1 MERRVSTGV
10 RKIYDPKVHPQ
21 MMFQIMLLGRTEREA
36 AKIIGVSWQS
46 IDKWKRRYPEFM
58 EQLQRGR
65 DEADGKVVDN
75 FYMNCLDRY
84 VEVEKVHTVKVRT
97 DDGWDLKV
105 IRVPERQF
113 IQGDK
118 WAQARWLALR
128 QRENW
133 SEVHRMEIKQTK
145 LDITLNNLAGL
156 SAEELQLVRK
166 IQKNHLPTKELDTT
180 DTDFTEDAGNA

>member
-1 MERRVSTGV
+1 
-10 RKIYDPKVHPQ
+10 
-21 MMFQIMLLGRTEREA
+21 
-36 AKIIGVSWQS
+36 
-46 IDKWKRRYPEFM
+46 
-58 EQLQRGR
+58 
-65 DEADGKVVDN
+65 
-75 FYMNCLDRY
+75 
-84 VEVEKVHTVKVRT
+84 
-97 DDGWDLKV
+97 
-105 IRVPERQF
+105 
-113 IQGDK
+113 
-118 WAQARWLALR
+118 LALR